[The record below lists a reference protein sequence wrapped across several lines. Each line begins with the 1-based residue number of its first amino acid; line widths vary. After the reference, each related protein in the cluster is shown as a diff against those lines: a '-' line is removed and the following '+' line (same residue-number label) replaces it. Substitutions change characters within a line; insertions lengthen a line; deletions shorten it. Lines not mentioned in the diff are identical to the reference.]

1 MFKGA
6 FNVDVLEYGCSE
18 DGTML
23 QVEKFTNPLSEH
35 LFYYEPRYH
44 SHITKY
50 YVSTLGERV
59 VHN

>member
-35 LFYYEPRYH
+35 LFHYEPRWPF
-44 SHITKY
+44 IY
-50 YVSTLGERV
+50 YAVIFRGKV
-59 VHN
+59 GP

>member
-23 QVEKFTNPLSEH
+23 LVEKFTNPLSEH

-44 SHITKY
+44 SYI
-50 YVSTLGERV
+50 R
-59 VHN
+59 